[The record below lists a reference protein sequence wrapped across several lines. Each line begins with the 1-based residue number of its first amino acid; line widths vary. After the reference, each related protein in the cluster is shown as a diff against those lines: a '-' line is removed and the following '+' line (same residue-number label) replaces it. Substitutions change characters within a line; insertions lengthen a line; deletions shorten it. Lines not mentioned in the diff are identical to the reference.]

1 MTTKNTVFSR
11 LFDADKHRQLSL
23 KSERKNRISLSVKD
37 DVLRNADD
45 FLRFYKDLDYVVG
58 SVLPSIIEEVKSF
71 VLDIQGDVALEVE
84 GTGANNVLESARL
97 LRDSLV
103 NLAGKADEL
112 GLDPNDIVPNFSELD
127 ELVSGVNEKYQKMQ
141 DLYNELEEV
150 AQFNFNG
157 L

>member
-11 LFDADKHRQLSL
+11 LFDADKHRQLHL
-23 KSERKNRISLSVKD
+23 KAERKKRISLSVKD
-37 DVLRNADD
+37 DVLKNADD

-84 GTGANNVLESARL
+84 GTGANNVLEASRL

>member
-1 MTTKNTVFSR
+1 MNTKNTVFSR
-11 LFDADKHRQLSL
+11 LFDADKHKQLSL
-23 KSERKNRISLSVKD
+23 KAERKKRISLSVKD

-103 NLAGKADEL
+103 NLGGKADEL

-127 ELVSGVNEKYQKMQ
+127 ELVSGVYDKYQKMQ

>member
-1 MTTKNTVFSR
+1 MNTKNTVFSR
-11 LFDADKHRQLSL
+11 LFDADKHKQLSL
-23 KSERKNRISLSVKD
+23 KAERKKRISLSVKD

-103 NLAGKADEL
+103 NLGGKADEL
-112 GLDPNDIVPNFSELD
+112 GLDPNDIVPNFSE
-127 ELVSGVNEKYQKMQ
+127 
-141 DLYNELEEV
+141 
-150 AQFNFNG
+150 
-157 L
+157 

>member
-11 LFDADKHRQLSL
+11 LFDADKHRQLHL
-23 KSERKNRISLSVKD
+23 KAERKKRISLSVKD

-84 GTGANNVLESARL
+84 GTGANNVLEASRL